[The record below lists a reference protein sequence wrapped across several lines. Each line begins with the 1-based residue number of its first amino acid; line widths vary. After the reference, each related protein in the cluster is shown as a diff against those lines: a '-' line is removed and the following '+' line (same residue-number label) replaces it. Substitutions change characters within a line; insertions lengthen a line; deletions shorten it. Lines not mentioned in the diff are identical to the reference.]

1 MAAGPPQGSKLAT
14 YMKGGYAAAP
24 APSPATGTPA
34 PASGLDSRLKKLSI
48 SGIQEFVPS
57 GGPSDGNGAAAPS
70 ADPAAN
76 SAAAINSFNDGGTM
90 YFYQGDEVVS
100 TSSEPKD
107 IALRI
112 DFIVYKNI
120 SQILKF
126 THGKLVADGPDGEW
140 RWEWGYG
147 GTLFCHVCQ
156 LHGVPRHAELCC
168 RSQDTI

>member
-14 YMKGGYAAAP
+14 YMKGGYDA
-24 APSPATGTPA
+24 APSPSPSTGTPA
-34 PASGLDSRLKKLSI
+34 PNSGLDSRLKKLSI

-57 GGPSDGNGAAAPS
+57 GGPADGNGAAAPS
-70 ADPAAN
+70 IDPAAD

-100 TSSEPKD
+100 SEPKN
-107 IALRI
+107 ISLRI
-112 DFIVYKNI
+112 DFILLVKVC
-120 SQILKF
+120 KF

-140 RWEWGYG
+140 RWEWGHG
-147 GTLFCHVCQ
+147 GTLFCHICQ